1 MSGALMNKVWDLFGM
16 DSAEPDEYEEEDVYD
31 YGEDEEEIEDR
42 KLFGRKNNNNNNKIV
57 NMPQTQTQG
66 QAIKMVISQP
76 TTFEQSDEI
85 CSFLKEKKS
94 VIVNLEYVNKDVAR
108 RIVDFI
114 SGGVYAL
121 DGYIQK
127 VSNSIFLVAPSNYEI
142 TNEMAREEMKSKLSV
157 SWLKNNNVNN

>member
-1 MSGALMNKVWDLFGM
+1 MSGALIDKVWGLFGM
-16 DSAEPDEYEEEDVYD
+16 DSAEPEEYEDEDIYDYENEEEEEDKK
-31 YGEDEEEIEDR
+31 I
-42 KLFGRKNNNNNNKIV
+42 FGKRNSNNNKVV
-57 NMPQTQTQG
+57 NMQQG
-66 QAIKMVISQP
+66 QPNAIKMVISQP

-85 CSFLKEKKS
+85 CSFLKERKS

-142 TNEMAREEMKSKLSV
+142 TNEMAREEIKSKLSV
-157 SWLKNNNVNN
+157 SWLKNNGLN

>member
-16 DSAEPDEYEEEDVYD
+16 DRAEEEDYENEDVYD
-31 YGEDEEEIEDR
+31 YEDEEDEEQEGR
-42 KLFGRKNNNNNNKIV
+42 GFFGRRNNNKVV
-57 NMPQTQTQG
+57 NMPQSQTNSN
-66 QAIKMVISQP
+66 AIKMVISQP
-76 TTFEQSDEI
+76 TSFEQSDEI
-85 CSFLKEKKS
+85 CSFLKERKS
-94 VIVNLEYVNKDVAR
+94 VRVNLEYVNKDVAR

-142 TNEMAREEMKSKLSV
+142 TNEMAREEMKNKLSV
-157 SWLKNNNVNN
+157 SWLKNNGIN

>member
-1 MSGALMNKVWDLFGM
+1 MIRVKKLDNLLDNYYWSETFIQGLTLFFIFFIRIIGNNKV
-16 DSAEPDEYEEEDVYD
+16 
-31 YGEDEEEIEDR
+31 
-42 KLFGRKNNNNNNKIV
+42 V
-57 NMPQTQTQG
+57 NMPQAQG

-94 VIVNLEYVNKDVAR
+94 IIVNLEYVNKDVAR

>member
-16 DSAEPDEYEEEDVYD
+16 DSAEAEEYEDENIYD
-31 YGEDEEEIEDR
+31 YENEDETEVED
-42 KLFGRKNNNNNNKIV
+42 KKIFGRKNNNNKIV
-57 NMPQTQTQG
+57 SMPQAQS

-142 TNEMAREEMKSKLSV
+142 TNEMAREEIKSKLSV
-157 SWLKNNNVNN
+157 SWLRNNNVNN